1 MKPDSTLADIR
12 ETRHLISEEFGH
24 DPKRL
29 VEHYIQLQQ
38 RHRDRLVSFS
48 DTPRQEEDD
57 KE

>member
-1 MKPDSTLADIR
+1 MKPDSTLAQIR

-29 VEHYIQLQQ
+29 IEHYIQLQK

-48 DTPRQEEDD
+48 DTPRQEEGD
-57 KE
+57 EE